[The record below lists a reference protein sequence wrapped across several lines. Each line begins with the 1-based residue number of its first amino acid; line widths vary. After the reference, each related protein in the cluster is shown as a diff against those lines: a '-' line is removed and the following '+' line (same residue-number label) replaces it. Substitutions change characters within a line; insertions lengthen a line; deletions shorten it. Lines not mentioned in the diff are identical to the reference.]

1 MAQKPLTASG
11 GEADVIATRLPRGSR
26 ARLDKLV
33 KRRGQTTGECVRAAV
48 LDAIE
53 GAEQREVDAK
63 AS

>member
-1 MAQKPLTASG
+1 MTQKALTPSG

-33 KRRGQTTGECVRAAV
+33 KHQGQTTGGFLRDVIIAAME
-48 LDAIE
+48 DAE
-53 GAEQREVDAK
+53 KREVDAQ

>member
-26 ARLDKLV
+26 ARLDALV
-33 KRRGQTTGECVRAAV
+33 ERRGLTPGEFMRAAV
-48 LDAIE
+48 LAAIE
-53 GAEQREVDAK
+53 DAEREVDAK